1 MKSKK
6 PIKIT
11 EFDIV
16 DYLDSDEAIAEFINA
31 AIDDDDPDFLLV
43 ALKEVARARGMSN
56 IAALSGLGR
65 ESLYKALSP
74 GAKPRFDTIMKVMQA
89 LGLRLKA
96 EAA

>member
-1 MKSKK
+1 MNNE
-6 PIKIT
+6 PIKLT
-11 EFDIV
+11 KFDVV
-16 DYLDSDEAIAEFINA
+16 DYLKNDEVIAEYITA
-31 AIDDDDPDFLLV
+31 AIEENDPDFLLQ
-43 ALKEVARARGMSN
+43 ALNDVARARGMGN

-74 GAKPRFDTIMKVMQA
+74 GAKPRFATIMKVMQA

>member
-1 MKSKK
+1 MNNE
-6 PIKIT
+6 PIKLT
-11 EFDIV
+11 KFDVV
-16 DYLDSDEAIAEFINA
+16 DYLKNDEVIAEYITA
-31 AIDDDDPDFLLV
+31 AIEENDPDFLLQ
-43 ALKEVARARGMSN
+43 ALNDVARARGMGN

>member
-1 MKSKK
+1 MNSKT
-6 PIKIT
+6 PIKT
-11 EFDIV
+11 YEFDV
-16 DYLDSDEAIAEFINA
+16 VRYLKNDAVIAEYITA
-31 AIDDDDPDFLLV
+31 AIEENDPDFLLQ
-43 ALKEVARARGMSN
+43 ALNDVARARGMSA
-56 IAALSGLGR
+56 IAAETGLGR